1 MRKCAIIS
9 NHYLGHWPKKD
20 FPLLAVRSI
29 ICLFIYIIVS
39 QTKKIIKVMKCLNSK
54 LFLDIITAHLFPTP
68 LHYKMAQTEP
78 IVTLF
83 GFPDGANIGQQWA
96 NHLLAIEPT
105 TYTSRLRPFSLASY
119 KVRYWSLSVLY
130 STNSRKV
137 GKVSKP
143 QHFIKNISTSLR
155 HRLQTQTRH
164 RWSSTNR
171 QNPPIK
177 QNRRNFWTSNTIW
190 MPFKI

>member
-1 MRKCAIIS
+1 MNIFFEQVRVNCNQKTSAKNSAVLKEEENQIWFRTLIYLSVALGLNIRKLNVRICASLLMRKCAIIS
-9 NHYLGHWPKKD
+9 NHYLGHWPKNG

-96 NHLLAIEPT
+96 NHLLASEPT

-119 KVRYWSLSVLY
+119 KVRYWSLSVL
-130 STNSRKV
+130 
-137 GKVSKP
+137 
-143 QHFIKNISTSLR
+143 
-155 HRLQTQTRH
+155 
-164 RWSSTNR
+164 
-171 QNPPIK
+171 
-177 QNRRNFWTSNTIW
+177 
-190 MPFKI
+190 